1 MTRTWVWLQIMIGWL
16 PVWALFTL
24 MIVTV
29 HNLPVQSAALEA
41 LRMMAAAAALGIFVH
56 RFTGRLPWPYP
67 MQLRFVLRHLL
78 AAGVYAVAW
87 LAAISAIESVVQ
99 SVRHGQF
106 MLAVVIGP
114 GVVPFL
120 TLGVW
125 LYVMI
130 AGVTYGNRAA
140 QRAAQIEALAARTQL
155 AALRAQLHPHFLFN
169 ALHTVV
175 QLIPVDAP
183 GAMRAAEQLA
193 GVLRTAI
200 EEDRDLVALAEELAF
215 VRRYLAIEGI
225 RFGDRLRV
233 HEAIDPD
240 TLSIPVPSFALQ
252 TLVEN
257 AVRHGAAPRVE
268 TTTLTIATHIVSSAL
283 VISVADD
290 GAGAAHGVL
299 DAPTGTGLRRLRER
313 LQHLYGARAALT
325 IDSAAARGLRATITL
340 PLGAEFAAASHG
352 YAPAHEH

>member
-1 MTRTWVWLQIMIGWL
+1 MTRNWVWLQILIGWL
-16 PVWALFTL
+16 PVWGLFTM
-24 MIVTV
+24 MIVAA
-29 HNLPVQSAALEA
+29 HNAPVQLAALEA
-41 LRMMAAAAALGIFVH
+41 LRMMVAAAVLGILVH

-67 MQLRFVLRHLL
+67 VQLRFVLLHLL
-78 AAGVYAVAW
+78 AAGIYAIAW
-87 LAAISAIESVVQ
+87 LATISAIESLVQ

-106 MLAVVIGP
+106 MLALVIGP
-114 GVVPFL
+114 GIVPFL

-140 QRAAQIEALAARTQL
+140 QRAAETQALAARTQL

-175 QLIPVDAP
+175 QLIPVDAN

-200 EEDRDLVALAEELAF
+200 EEDRDLVSLSDELEF

-225 RFGDRLRV
+225 RFGERLRV
-233 HEAIDPD
+233 REMIDED
-240 TLSIPVPSFALQ
+240 ALSVKVPSFAVQ

-257 AVRHGAAPRVE
+257 AVRHGAAPRAE
-268 TTTLTIATHIVSSAL
+268 ATTLTITSRMEEDTL
-283 VISVADD
+283 VIVVHDD
-290 GAGAAHGVL
+290 GAGA
-299 DAPTGTGLRRLRER
+299 DAATLEAATGTGLRRLRER
-313 LQHLYGARAALT
+313 LRHLYGTRAALA
-325 IDSAAARGLRATITL
+325 IDAAADRGFCASITV
-340 PLGAEFAAASHG
+340 PSGIDAGVAYRSYAHG
-352 YAPAHEH
+352 H

>member
-16 PVWALFTL
+16 PVWVLFTM
-24 MIVTV
+24 MIVTA
-29 HNLPVQSAALEA
+29 HNAPVPYAALEA
-41 LRMMAAAAALGIFVH
+41 LRMMVAAAVLGIFVH

-67 MQLRFVLRHLL
+67 MQVRFVLLHLV

-87 LAAISAIESVVQ
+87 LGTISAIESAVQ
-99 SVRHGQF
+99 SVHHGGF
-106 MLAVVIGP
+106 VLAFVIGP

-120 TLGVW
+120 TLGIW

-140 QRAAQIEALAARTQL
+140 QRAARIEALAARTQL

-175 QLIPVDAP
+175 QLIPVDP
-183 GAMRAAEQLA
+183 KGATRAAEQLA

-200 EEDRDLVALAEELAF
+200 EEDRDLVTLGEELAF
-215 VRRYLAIEGI
+215 VRRYLTIEGI
-225 RFGDRLRV
+225 RFGERLRV
-233 HEAIDPD
+233 HEAIADD
-240 TLSIPVPSFALQ
+240 ALIALVPSFALQ

-268 TTTLTIATHIVSSAL
+268 ATNLSITARIDGEAL
-283 VISVADD
+283 VVGVADD
-290 GAGAAHGVL
+290 GAGAGQATL
-299 DAPTGTGLRRLRER
+299 DAATGTGLRRLRER
-313 LQHLYGARAALT
+313 LKHLYGVRAALA
-325 IDSAAARGLRATITL
+325 IDASAGKGFRATLTL
-340 PLGAEFAAASHG
+340 PIGVEPVAALGYGHG
-352 YAPAHEH
+352 H